1 MEAARKLKKAAA
13 DKLQIMTPEEQEF
26 DDLLNMFIGFADDAG
41 MRAVSDLVM
50 VEMMAVV
57 NDDTIE
63 DTTTLNAE
71 LEAALRKEFDEDE
84 AAVQAKKFSQH
95 LVPWL
100 EVPTTQRKLKLV
112 QRNNEEMVF
121 VTKTRKKGTVNEKGR
136 ETKAPRH
143 EKAGKQAGH
152 QAGGHTTSETLGV
165 ALSKLERKPKP
176 RAMKE
181 IDEILWSASRQTA
194 DAELL
199 SEYELKITLEEHYFK
214 MCNVGKAL
222 LAKEVQ
228 VKTQRIY
235 DNRATKQFHMGKQLI
250 LGIK

>member
-41 MRAVSDLVM
+41 MRTVSDLVM
-50 VEMMAVV
+50 VEMMAIV
-57 NDDTIE
+57 NDETIE
-63 DTTTLNAE
+63 DTTTLNAA
-71 LEAALRKEFDEDE
+71 LEAALRKEFDDDE
-84 AAVQAKKFSQH
+84 AAVQSKKFSEH
-95 LVPWL
+95 LVAL
-100 EVPTTQRKLKLV
+100 GVLDMPTNRKLA
-112 QRNNEEMVF
+112 QRNNEESVF
-121 VTKTRKKGTVNEKGR
+121 VTKTRSKGTVNKGR

-152 QAGGHTTSETLGV
+152 QAGGHTTSETLGA

-199 SEYELKITLEEHYFK
+199 SEYELKMTLEEHYLK

-235 DNRATKQFHMGKQLI
+235 DNRATKQFQRKKQLI